1 MTGSSASGN
10 TQPIQ
15 VNILSSQITHHG
27 SMTIVNSPKGVT
39 MAWEAPANIDVA
51 ETAHYMG
58 VSNLRHEVN
67 TNMATGESTSVAYTE
82 LTHEEYEAYR
92 NSRQGRALELPPQPP
107 EKMGNTIG
115 TITFTPAPS
124 GNRAE
129 YANPPEKEPQQSNQK
144 PNEQLQAL
152 IDKANDERSLWQ
164 RTKDGAASAWE
175 SSKRIANASWE
186 NPGEFGKGLLKG
198 VGNLPSDIAGLMVE
212 GAKSGFGSPLSLN
225 NYASLLDYQAMS
237 AYEAG
242 NIANAN
248 AMASRASSIRE
259 FGQVG
264 DIFEIT
270 NDAQQG
276 GSFASIFIPLGTL
289 VKAPAA
295 AAKGMRTAKTVDS
308 VADTTKAVDLASD
321 VAKAPEPKG
330 PNGNGGKIKAAPK
343 MKPQTPK
350 CFKPGKALKKRF
362 KNDPKKMEKEFYK
375 QLKAQEDGI
384 NKMTVGEYTA
394 NRKILKDLTAK
405 HGHKKARE
413 ILTNGGKAQEAGR
426 NKLSQEIN
434 DSILDS
440 LERKDIV
447 GKEAQKIATDQT
459 QKQMT
464 QLAALH
470 DPDLIAG
477 GYDAHKKDKFEISRI
492 GSKNVNSSLGSQWA
506 KDGRVDEMDK
516 AAGRTMAE
524 YDSDTPMNVKLE
536 RCKE

>member
-15 VNILSSQITHHG
+15 VNTLSSQITHHG

-51 ETAHYMG
+51 ETGHYMG

-129 YANPPEKEPQQSNQK
+129 YANPPEKEPQESNQK

-198 VGNLPSDIAGLMVE
+198 VGNLPSDIAGLVVE

-225 NYASLLDYQAMS
+225 NYASLLDYRAMS

-308 VADTTKAVDLASD
+308 VADTTKAADLASD

-330 PNGNGGKIKAAPK
+330 PNGNGGKVVASNKLKKKDLPCFKKNKKGDPKEYDRQLKGQQDGLNNMTAKEYLDGRAAYTGNRASTASDRKKYENGIVENFRNAGHSKKNAEKMASDK
-343 MKPQTPK
+343 MKTLN
-350 CFKPGKALKKRF
+350 ALH
-362 KNDPKKMEKEFYK
+362 NPDMY
-375 QLKAQEDGI
+375 A
-384 NKMTVGEYTA
+384 
-394 NRKILKDLTAK
+394 
-405 HGHKKARE
+405 
-413 ILTNGGKAQEAGR
+413 GGKDVIADFGDAGV
-426 NKLSQEIN
+426 NK
-434 DSILDS
+434 SI
-440 LERKDIV
+440 
-447 GKEAQKIATDQT
+447 
-459 QKQMT
+459 
-464 QLAALH
+464 
-470 DPDLIAG
+470 
-477 GYDAHKKDKFEISRI
+477 
-492 GSKNVNSSLGSQWA
+492 GSQWNKTPKGETMTRVEMLDKDA
-506 KDGRVDEMDK
+506 KEAVANGNGDYK
-516 AAGRTMAE
+516 
-524 YDSDTPMNVKLE
+524 MNANMH
-536 RCKE
+536 RCP